1 MRMQGRMLAGRLPR
15 RMCILIAAS
24 AALAVAGIGPTLGTA
39 SADTP
44 AHTDVLFLFDTSG
57 SMGSELSEAKEKVS
71 GVMESVSAHLPDVA
85 FGVANVEDIPGYENG
100 TFNETLSEQQY
111 AENKEKAWRLDQP
124 ITTEREKVLSSIGA
138 LTIGFGGDGPEA
150 YSRALWES
158 DTNPTVGWR
167 ASARHEIVLIAD
179 EVPHDVNL
187 NEGLP
192 ESEWLENPFDTS
204 EEPGGKFGIPGT
216 VWTPGTNLRIQ
227 NVTSELGSDGKP
239 LESIEFLGSSDRELP
254 YWEYWAALS
263 GGQALDGSSGELA
276 TTLTGIIETGAT
288 KALSGCPAG
297 QVRVA
302 EEACIVPPKPTS
314 HPTVSQV
321 ICNLVVATASDTC
334 TATVGDAAPSGATNP
349 TGTVSFA
356 SSNGGVFSSGNVCTL
371 VKTPLSGN
379 VSSCS
384 VQFLPP
390 AKPSALPAIAVTY
403 SGDATHN
410 SSTAQTHYG
419 AASEL
424 AEDVDLS
431 EAGTVKPDGEVEIPI
446 DCGFPCESLGE
457 LLSGPDLGT
466 IASVSPVI
474 SSEALA
480 SSAATHGKK
489 KNKKKKAPVLLG
501 KGKLKLSKA
510 GKGKL
515 ILKPTAKGKHALGKL
530 KGKAA
535 VHLTLKVTIR
545 TLNGTTIVSKKQH
558 VTLHAAKAK
567 KKGHSGK

>member
-1 MRMQGRMLAGRLPR
+1 ML
-15 RMCILIAAS
+15 AS
-24 AALAVAGIGPTLGTA
+24 AAIAVTGFGPAIGTA

-71 GVMESVSAHLPDVA
+71 GVMEAVGAHLPDVA
-85 FGVANVEDIPGYENG
+85 FGVANVEDVPGYFEG
-100 TFNETLSEQQY
+100 TFTESLSEQQY
-111 AENKEKAWRLDQP
+111 AENKEKAWRLDLP
-124 ITTEREKVLSSIGA
+124 ITTEREKVLSSIAG
-138 LTIGFGGDGPEA
+138 LTIGYGGDGPEA

-167 ASARHEIVLIAD
+167 AGARHEIVLIAD
-179 EVPHDVNL
+179 NVPHDVNL

-192 ESEWLENPFDTS
+192 ESQWLENPFDTF

-216 VWTPGTNLRIQ
+216 TWAPGTNLRIQ

-239 LESIEFLGSSDRELP
+239 LESIEFFGAEHGLLH

-276 TTLTGIIETGAT
+276 AALTSIIETGAT

-321 ICNLVVATASDTC
+321 ICNLVIATASDTC
-334 TATVGDAAPSGATNP
+334 TATVGDAAAAGATNP

-371 VKTPLSGN
+371 VATPLSGN

-390 AKPSALPAIAVTY
+390 AKPSTLPAIAVTY

-424 AEDVDLS
+424 AEHVDLS

-466 IASVSPVI
+466 IASVSPI
-474 SSEALA
+474 SSASSVPSVEVLA
-480 SSAATHGKK
+480 GSAATHGKK
-489 KNKKKKAPVLLG
+489 TKKKKTSVLLG

-515 ILKPTAKGKHALGKL
+515 ILKPTAKGKHALSKL
-530 KGKAA
+530 KGKA
-535 VHLTLKVTIR
+535 VHLTLKATIR
-545 TLNGTTIVSKKQH
+545 TLNGTVVVAKKQH
-558 VTLHAAKAK
+558 VTLRAAKAK
-567 KKGHSGK
+567 KKRRGGK

>member
-1 MRMQGRMLAGRLPR
+1 MRTQGSMLGGRLPR
-15 RMCILIAAS
+15 RMCTLIAAG
-24 AALAVAGIGPTLGTA
+24 AALAAVGFGPTLGTA

-57 SMGSELSEAKEKVS
+57 SMGPELSEAKEKVS
-71 GVMESVSAHLPDVA
+71 GVMESVSAHLPDVE
-85 FGVANVEDIPGYENG
+85 FGVANVEDIPGYFEG
-100 TFNETLSEQQY
+100 TFTETLSEQQY
-111 AENKEKAWRLDQP
+111 TENKEKAWQLDLP
-124 ITTEREKVLSSIGA
+124 ITSERTSVLSSIA
-138 LTIGFGGDGPEA
+138 SLKIGYGGDGPEA

-167 ASARHEIVLIAD
+167 AGARHEIVLIAD
-179 EVPHDVNL
+179 NVPHDVNL

-192 ESEWLENPFDTS
+192 ESEWLQNPFDTF

-216 VWTPGTNLRIQ
+216 TWTPGTNLRIQ
-227 NVTSELGSDGKP
+227 NVTSQLGSDGKP
-239 LESIEFLGSSDRELP
+239 LESIEFFGSSNRLLA

-276 TTLTGIIETGAT
+276 TALTGIIETGAT
-288 KALSGCPAG
+288 KALTGCPAG

-314 HPTVSQV
+314 HPTTSQV
-321 ICNLVVATASDTC
+321 ICNLVIATASDTC
-334 TATVGDAAPSGATNP
+334 TATVGDGAASGATNP

-390 AKPSALPAIAVTY
+390 AKPSTLPAITVTY

-410 SSTAQTHYG
+410 SSNAQTHYG

-431 EAGTVKPDGEVEIPI
+431 DAGTVKSNGEVEIPI

-457 LLSGPDLGT
+457 LIGGPDLGT
-466 IASVSPVI
+466 IASVSPLV

-489 KNKKKKAPVLLG
+489 KKKKKSPVLLG

-515 ILKPTAKGKHALGKL
+515 ILKPTAKGRHALSKL
-530 KGKAA
+530 KGKA

-545 TLNGTTIVSKKQH
+545 TLNGTVVTSKKQH

-567 KKGHSGK
+567 KKGHGGK